1 MINLYTAVI
10 LLTLLLLVITA
21 ADIATNRL
29 ITKQVKK
36 SGVAGC
42 VVIGLAAAAECAAEM
57 VSGNGDLAELCVA
70 FKFIEMCLAPATG
83 VIIAVAYGEPIKCRA
98 AMAIVIIHVIF
109 QAASLPQGLVVSVDS
124 DGIMHREALFVVY
137 VIVFT
142 ASIMYAF
149 TSVILLGRK
158 YQRNPGFVLA
168 CILLILAEGVVDLF
182 ADPEVR
188 VAYICI
194 AATNVFLYMN
204 YFMTMLGVDQVTKL
218 LDRRSYDSWIDNA
231 PVGAVVVLFDVDDF
245 KKVNDTYGHYPGDY
259 CLQQIGACIIKVYK
273 KCGKCFRI
281 GGDEFCVIISSS
293 KNSVI
298 ELNQQFVEEL
308 SAIRAEDERIPH
320 VSMGYAFYD
329 YGIPNISSVVAKAD
343 RMLYENK
350 AKKKEADASR

>member
-1 MINLYTAVI
+1 M
-10 LLTLLLLVITA
+10 
-21 ADIATNRL
+21 
-29 ITKQVKK
+29 
-36 SGVAGC
+36 
-42 VVIGLAAAAECAAEM
+42 
-57 VSGNGDLAELCVA
+57 
-70 FKFIEMCLAPATG
+70 
-83 VIIAVAYGEPIKCRA
+83 
-98 AMAIVIIHVIF
+98 
-109 QAASLPQGLVVSVDS
+109 
-124 DGIMHREALFVVY
+124 
-137 VIVFT
+137 
-142 ASIMYAF
+142 
-149 TSVILLGRK
+149 
-158 YQRNPGFVLA
+158 
-168 CILLILAEGVVDLF
+168 
-182 ADPEVR
+182 
-188 VAYICI
+188 
-194 AATNVFLYMN
+194 
-204 YFMTMLGVDQVTKL
+204 
-218 LDRRSYDSWIDNA
+218 
-231 PVGAVVVLFDVDDF
+231 GAVVVLFDVDDF